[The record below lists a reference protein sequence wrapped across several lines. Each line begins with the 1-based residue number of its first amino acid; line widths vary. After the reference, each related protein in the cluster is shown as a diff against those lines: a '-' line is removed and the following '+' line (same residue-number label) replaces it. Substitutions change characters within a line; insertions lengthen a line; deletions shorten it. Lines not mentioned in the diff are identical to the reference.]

1 MKLKKLEIKSLYG
14 IYDYNIDFNSDITF
28 IYGKNG
34 CGKTTVLNIIE
45 SIITGDLSIF
55 YEIKFGSIILQYESE
70 NNIENKI
77 EINVKNSELKLSF
90 ENKDYFISKNSKFFN
105 RDKKIHNIWEDNDD
119 SDYFSEEDK
128 LLKKIKEIFNL
139 IYLPLNRVNDKILL
153 QDEYYERKYYRNLR
167 RNEEDTISK
176 VQNII
181 FYVISKINSEIVTES
196 NNFRNKV
203 LKSLITPD
211 YKYFFENLEKNKKI
225 DIREIKNKYRG
236 LLEKLS
242 MIDENEKKEYEE
254 FFNNIIK
261 SADKDKDKN
270 KKIVKDIIIV
280 NEIYKMQ
287 RLIELSEDLDHKQ
300 KEKMKKVNTF
310 LNIMNTF
317 LEKSDDS
324 KKLIIDNKGQI
335 FFETKYNS
343 EKINIKYLSSGEKQ
357 LLILF
362 TYLLNM
368 EDETT
373 GIFIVDEPEISLHMY
388 WQKIL
393 AEKILEMKK
402 NIQLI
407 FATHS
412 PEIIGKNRN
421 KMFKLKKEY
430 NRS

>member
-34 CGKTTVLNIIE
+34 CGKTTVLNIIK

-203 LKSLITPD
+203 LKSLINPD
-211 YKYFFENLEKNKKI
+211 HKYFFENFEKNKKI
-225 DIREIKNKYRG
+225 NIREIKNKYIG

-242 MIDENEKKEYEE
+242 MRDENEKKEYEE

-261 SADKDKDKN
+261 SADKDKN
-270 KKIVKDIIIV
+270 IVKKIIIV

-287 RLIELSEDLDHKQ
+287 RLIELSEDLEHKQ
-300 KEKMKKVNTF
+300 EEKMKKINTF
-310 LNIMNTF
+310 LNIMNAF

-335 FFETKYNS
+335 FFEMKYNS

>member
-45 SIITGDLSIF
+45 SVITGDLSIF

-70 NNIENKI
+70 NNIEKKI
-77 EINVKNSELKLSF
+77 EIYFKNGKLKLNF
-90 ENKDYFISKNSKFFN
+90 ENRDYSISKNLKFFN
-105 RDKKIHNIWEDNDD
+105 RNKKIHNIWEDNDD

-203 LKSLITPD
+203 LKSLINPNN
-211 YKYFFENLEKNKKI
+211 KYFFENLEKNKEI
-225 DIREIKNKYRG
+225 NIREIKNKYIR

-254 FFNNIIK
+254 FFKSIIK
-261 SADKDKDKN
+261 SAVEDKDKKM
-270 KKIVKDIIIV
+270 IETIITV

-300 KEKMKKVNTF
+300 EEKMKKVNTF